1 MRREIPQKVN
11 PFYSARQIN
20 SVLREGTT
28 LRRRTRSASILGFAL
43 TAGALGGLSSHTG
56 ALAAVSR
63 DVRSLTASQSP
74 QAVMPTSSSGAFSQE
89 IAVAPLSGSPAWASD
104 LAVFSAPAPWQAELI
119 PQGRANSSVFT
130 RNPATLEALHASVSA
145 PNFQAS
151 GSSATTAALG
161 PEAPL
166 VEFEAAA
173 STEKLAASSLVGGMF
188 TLTATALLTQA
199 DAVQF
204 DTPTFSTANFSLSAD
219 LPSDTDL
226 SEPAPLDE
234 SLLASVTEPGAAE
247 ATVAEVPELFAMQAS
262 SSDAALEQLMP
273 QGSGN
278 QPELEDRVHQV
289 QPGESLS
296 QIGKAY
302 QVDPSAIAKRNQ
314 IDNPDVIEPS
324 ESLVIPSSQLSLELP
339 LEGELKLA
347 SIAASDQG
355 IAAVLLAPKGQSRI
369 NSSTVPN
376 STGANSTM
384 PQIAVTSTGDTDKLV
399 PELDA
404 AMPPSQPSLP
414 IEPLALL
421 PTNTTQDQRKLPLSS
436 PIARRGTFPVIPS
449 LDLPPLSSAENFL
462 PAGMGGIA
470 QYIWPAKGV
479 LTSGYGWRWGR
490 MHRGIDI
497 AAPVG
502 TTVVAS
508 APGVV
513 VTAGWNSGGFGNLVE
528 IRHPDGSL
536 TVYAHNNRISTR
548 VGSIVSQGEKIAEM
562 GSTGRSTG
570 PHTHFEL
577 HPAGK
582 GAVNPMS
589 FLTRG

>member
-234 SLLASVTEPGAAE
+234 SLLASVTEPVAA
-247 ATVAEVPELFAMQAS
+247 AVTVAEVPELFAMQAPANES
-262 SSDAALEQLMP
+262 ALEQLMP
-273 QGSGN
+273 QGSGS
-278 QPELEDRVHQV
+278 QPQPQDRLHQV

-302 QVDPSAIAKRNQ
+302 QVDPSAIAQRNQ
-314 IDNPDVIEPS
+314 IGNPDLIEPF
-324 ESLVIPSSQLSLELP
+324 ESLVIPSAQLSLELP

-355 IAAVLLAPKGQSRI
+355 ISSVLLAPKGQQRI
-369 NSSTVPN
+369 NSSSIPN
-376 STGANSTM
+376 STLQQAPVM
-384 PQIAVTSTGDTDKLV
+384 PTGDTGSLV
-399 PELDA
+399 SELDA
-404 AMPPSQPSLP
+404 TIPPRQPSLP
-414 IEPLALL
+414 VEPLALL
-421 PTNTTQDQRKLPLSS
+421 PTSTTQDQRKLPLSS
-436 PIARRGTFPVIPS
+436 PIARRSPFPVIPS
-449 LDLPPLSSAENFL
+449 LDLPPLTSAENFL

-513 VTAGWNSGGFGNLVE
+513 VTAGWNSGGYGNLVE

-548 VGSIVSQGEKIAEM
+548 LGSIVSQGEKIAEM

>member
-11 PFYSARQIN
+11 PFYSAGQ
-20 SVLREGTT
+20 SPSALREGTT

-43 TAGALGGLSSHTG
+43 TAGSLGGLSSHTG

-63 DVRSLTASQSP
+63 DVRSLAASQSP
-74 QAVMPTSSSGAFSQE
+74 QAVMPTSPSGAFSQE
-89 IAVAPLSGSPAWASD
+89 IAIAPLSGSPAWASD

-119 PQGRANSSVFT
+119 PQGRANSVFT

-234 SLLASVTEPGAAE
+234 SLLASVTEPVAA
-247 ATVAEVPELFAMQAS
+247 AVTVAEVPELFAMQAPANES
-262 SSDAALEQLMP
+262 ALEQLMP
-273 QGSGN
+273 QGSGS
-278 QPELEDRVHQV
+278 QPQPQDRLHQV

-302 QVDPSAIAKRNQ
+302 QVDPSAIAQRNQ
-314 IDNPDVIEPS
+314 IGNPDLIEPF
-324 ESLVIPSSQLSLELP
+324 ESLVIPSAQLSLELP

-355 IAAVLLAPKGQSRI
+355 ISSVLLAPKGQQRI
-369 NSSTVPN
+369 NSSSIPN
-376 STGANSTM
+376 STLQQAPVM
-384 PQIAVTSTGDTDKLV
+384 PTGDTGSLV
-399 PELDA
+399 SELDA
-404 AMPPSQPSLP
+404 TIPPRQPSLP
-414 IEPLALL
+414 VEPLALL
-421 PTNTTQDQRKLPLSS
+421 PTSTTQDQRKLPLSS
-436 PIARRGTFPVIPS
+436 PIARRSPFPVIPS
-449 LDLPPLSSAENFL
+449 LDLPPLTSAENFL

-513 VTAGWNSGGFGNLVE
+513 VTAGWNSGGYGNLVE

-548 VGSIVSQGEKIAEM
+548 LGSIVSQGEKIAEM